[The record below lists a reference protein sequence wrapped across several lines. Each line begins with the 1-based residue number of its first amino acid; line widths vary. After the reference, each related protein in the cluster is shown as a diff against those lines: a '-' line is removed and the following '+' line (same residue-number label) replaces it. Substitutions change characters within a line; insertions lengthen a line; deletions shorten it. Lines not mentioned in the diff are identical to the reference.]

1 MEQQQNHGRAL
12 QVVVV
17 GAGIVGAAIAY
28 HLARRQV
35 AVTVLERQQ
44 PGAGASSH
52 SFAWLN
58 AFAKEPLGYHD
69 LNRRSMEIW
78 PRFVR
83 NLGLE
88 VGVHWGGELRWV
100 ATEEDAKTL
109 RQHIHHLQSWGY
121 PNHIITPAE
130 VQRLEP
136 GLRTGPISAAS
147 FGPIDGQV
155 EPLRVIAACLQ
166 QAQSYHATVQAT
178 TPVTGLRRR
187 PVGTTTQ
194 RIVAVQTPQGD
205 IPCDAVVLA
214 SGVDTTALAAMA
226 HVHIPQQES
235 PGVVVRT
242 DVRARLLHH
251 VSVLYMPPLSPECPE
266 IHIRQLSDG
275 TLQIGEGSQESLHRD
290 DSQAH
295 ADELLARATSYL
307 PALAG
312 ARAIAVPVGYRPMP
326 ADGFPVLGFT
336 EAVPNLY
343 IALMH
348 SGVTLAPLVGELAS
362 LEIVD
367 GARVTILQPYRPERF
382 AQI

>member
-1 MEQQQNHGRAL
+1 MERQQNHGRAL

-58 AFAKEPLGYHD
+58 AFSKEPLPYHD
-69 LNRRSMEIW
+69 LNRRSMEMW

-83 NLGLE
+83 YLGME
-88 VGVHWGGELRWV
+88 VGLHWGGELRWV
-100 ATEEDAKTL
+100 ATEEDARAL
-109 RQHIHHLQSWGY
+109 QQHIRHLQSWGY
-121 PNHIITPAE
+121 PNHMITPAE

-136 GLRTGPISAAS
+136 GLQTGPISAAA

-166 QAQSYHATVQAT
+166 RAQSDHATIRAT
-178 TPVTGLRRR
+178 TPVTGLRLNSA
-187 PVGTTTQ
+187 GTTTQ

-242 DVRARLLHH
+242 DARARVLHQ
-251 VSVLYMPPLSPECPE
+251 VSVLYMPPLAPERPE

-275 TLQIGEGSQESLHRD
+275 SLQIGEGSQESLHRD

-295 ADELLARATSYL
+295 AEELLARATVYL

-312 ARAIAVPVGYRPMP
+312 ARAIPVPVGYRPMP
-326 ADGFPVLGFT
+326 EDGFPVLGFT

-367 GARVTILQPYRPERF
+367 GARVTTLQPYRPERF
-382 AQI
+382 AQP